1 MDKLLS
7 LLIALSMTLT
17 GCGVS
22 GTTPTPP
29 STPNTSTSQT
39 TTVTDSNQT
48 TQTTT
53 NTPESS
59 GTTSTESSFTIDLSS
74 IPEFSGNA
82 YVAINDNKP
91 TFSQS
96 DLTTASFETYSNLDS
111 LGRCGVA
118 YANVG
123 QDLMPTE
130 ERGSIGQV
138 KPTGWHTI
146 KYDNVDGK
154 YLYNRCHLIGYQL
167 TAENAN
173 TKNLI
178 TGTRYLNIQGMLPFE
193 NMVADYVKET
203 NNHVLYRVTPIFD
216 GNNLVA
222 SGVTMEAMSVEDNGE
237 GISFNVYCYNNQ
249 PGITINYATGD
260 SYADGSTSNS
270 SQSSSSNQT
279 TTTAPAT
286 TPTPN
291 TNVSE
296 STSQSTSST
305 YILNTNSKKFHVPT
319 CSSVGQMKESNK
331 QEYTGSRD
339 EIIAQGYEPCKRC
352 NP

>member
-17 GCGVS
+17 GCGTSSVTP
-22 GTTPTPP
+22 TTP
-29 STPNTSTSQT
+29 STSDTSTSQT
-39 TTVTDSNQT
+39 TTVTDNSN
-48 TQTTT
+48 
-53 NTPESS
+53 
-59 GTTSTESSFTIDLSS
+59 TTSAESSFAFDLSS
-74 IPEFSGNA
+74 IPEFSGTA

-96 DLTTASFETYSNLDS
+96 DLTTTSFETYSDLDS

-173 TKNLI
+173 NKNLI

-249 PGITINYATGD
+249 PGITIDYATGD
-260 SYADGSTSNS
+260 SYANDGSTSDS
-270 SQSSSSNQT
+270 SQSSSNNQT
-279 TTTAPAT
+279 TTTTPAT

-339 EIIAQGYEPCKRC
+339 DIIAQGYEPCKRC